1 MGSRH
6 NESQPKNTQRPG
18 APKSVRPIRDPI
30 KRFLFVFSW
39 GVAMGLMLLWALN
52 VANLQRATDSRHWRT
67 ALLSSMLE
75 LANPAEWFWMLVG
88 FGFLMAVFTEVYYHY
103 FNVAIDE

>member
-18 APKSVRPIRDPI
+18 AP
-30 KRFLFVFSW
+30 
-39 GVAMGLMLLWALN
+39 N
-52 VANLQRATDSRHWRT
+52 
-67 ALLSSMLE
+67 
-75 LANPAEWFWMLVG
+75 AEWFWMLVS

-103 FNVAIDE
+103 FNAAIDE